1 MVGPSFEYFQ
11 AQIKSLISVR
21 AYFLSH
27 VSDAAE
33 FPREY
38 QLTQS
43 SGGYRLSSR
52 KSLEERLKK
61 GVPLD
66 LDGPSGLA
74 RSQARSRPQAI
85 FSHTIVFENT
95 VSPIRMALVSLLDL
109 SLIDTPAS

>member
-11 AQIKSLISVR
+11 AQIKSLISIR

-74 RSQARSRPQAI
+74 RSQARSRPI